1 MSCITIAS
9 LSLSPIHPLSFLY
22 ILSLLPP
29 VAALPLYSVT
39 RAFCKDLLHDTFAAL
54 LLPNASKEGSNDP
67 RGKEPAPNTF
77 KYILNL
83 AKEANSSLLA
93 RHSHVKSLNTAAGS
107 SDSGSCG
114 TVLCNVTCLLICYI
128 ATVFCCVIVFFCG
141 LVFVHSEP
149 VAANTMLHSVTG
161 VDLLQVSL

>member
-9 LSLSPIHPLSFLY
+9 LLLSHTSSFLSLHPLP
-22 ILSLLPP
+22 I
-29 VAALPLYSVT
+29 AALPLYSVT

-54 LLPNASKEGSNDP
+54 LLPNASKEGSHDL

-93 RHSHVKSLNTAAGS
+93 RHSRVKSLNTAAGS
-107 SDSGSCG
+107 SDSGR
-114 TVLCNVTCLLICYI
+114 
-128 ATVFCCVIVFFCG
+128 A
-141 LVFVHSEP
+141 
-149 VAANTMLHSVTG
+149 
-161 VDLLQVSL
+161 